1 MNENEKSKI
10 TIYLSND
17 VIEDIKIQAIKEK
30 TSVSKIIEYLLRQY
44 LESK

>member
-10 TIYLSND
+10 TIYLSSNI
-17 VIEDIKIQAIKEK
+17 IEEIKIQAIKEK